1 MCTLTKRPRA
11 GDALNDAAHHVH
23 LREVTLTSNSTRT
36 GVSFVQ
42 LRDLLADDHRIIRIT
57 LLQILEIILV
67 SFFGYLDPLE
77 VSWACLNDLP
87 VRSDRASCATAI

>member
-23 LREVTLTSNSTRT
+23 LREVTLTSNSTKT

-42 LRDLLADDHRIIRIT
+42 SRDLSADDHRITR
-57 LLQILEIILV
+57 IILV
-67 SFFGYLDPLE
+67 
-77 VSWACLNDLP
+77 
-87 VRSDRASCATAI
+87 